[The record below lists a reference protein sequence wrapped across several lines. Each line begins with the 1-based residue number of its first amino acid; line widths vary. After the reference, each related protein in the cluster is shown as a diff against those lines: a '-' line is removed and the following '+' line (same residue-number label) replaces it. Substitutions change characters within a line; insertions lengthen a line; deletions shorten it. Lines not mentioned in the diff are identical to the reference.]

1 MSRAL
6 GGFEQ
11 LILLALL
18 RLGDGTYGVAIR
30 REIESRTGKE
40 ASTGALYTTLERLEK
55 RGLVSCD
62 LGEPTRERGGRRKK
76 LYTMQ
81 AAGTQAL
88 RESYASFASMVEGVE
103 AQLTPGDNPS
113 TQES

>member
-18 RLGDGTYGVAIR
+18 RLGDGTHGVAIR
-30 REIESRTGKE
+30 REIEARTGKE

-55 RGLVSCD
+55 RGLVSCG
-62 LGEPTRERGGRRKK
+62 LGDPTPQRGGRRKK
-76 LYTMQ
+76 LYSME
-81 AAGTQAL
+81 AAGTSAL
-88 RESYASFASMVEGVE
+88 RDSYASFASMVEGVE
-103 AQLTPGDNPS
+103 SKLTLADGHS
-113 TQES
+113 ASE

>member
-18 RLGDGTYGVAIR
+18 RLGNGTYGVAIR

-55 RGLVSCD
+55 RGLVSYE
-62 LGEPTRERGGRRKK
+62 LGDSTPARGGRRKK
-76 LYTMQ
+76 LYTMEP
-81 AAGTQAL
+81 AGILAL
-88 RESYASFASMVEGVE
+88 QSSYAAFASMVEGVE
-103 AQLTPGDNPS
+103 AQLHLTEGIMGE
-113 TQES
+113 ES

>member
-11 LILLALL
+11 LILLAMV

-40 ASTGALYTTLERLEK
+40 VSTGALYTTLERLEK
-55 RGLVSCD
+55 RGLVSCL
-62 LGEPTRERGGRRKK
+62 LGEPTPARGGRRKK
-76 LYTMQ
+76 LYTMEANGMRDLQ
-81 AAGTQAL
+81 A
-88 RESYASFASMVEGVE
+88 SYRAFASLVEGVE
-103 AQLTPGDNPS
+103 GRLTLADGPS
-113 TQES
+113 GGG